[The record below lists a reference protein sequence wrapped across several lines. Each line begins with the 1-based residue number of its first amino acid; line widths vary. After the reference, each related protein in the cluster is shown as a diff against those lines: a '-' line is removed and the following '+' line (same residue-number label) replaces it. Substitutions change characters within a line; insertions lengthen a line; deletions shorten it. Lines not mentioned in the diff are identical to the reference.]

1 MKLKD
6 FDWSQVKINDS
17 REINP
22 FGKSNGSD
30 FMSEKEYNN
39 FLIKDYIE
47 AENKYMESY
56 AKVFKVAGS
65 DYAFKRDED
74 LVWVCGH
81 CGYVHNN
88 SNAPKNCPICGGSR
102 AYFGLQY

>member
-6 FDWSQVKINDS
+6 FDWSQVKINETLQD
-17 REINP
+17 NP
-22 FGKSNGSD
+22 FKNINGVSFSN
-30 FMSEKEYNN
+30 EKEYNN

-47 AENKYMESY
+47 AENRYMESY
-56 AKVFKVAGS
+56 AKVFKTANG

-74 LVWVCGH
+74 LVWVCSH

-88 SNAPKNCPICGGSR
+88 PEAPKSCPICGSAR